1 MARAEITLKRE
12 DNVTGE
18 LNSVEIFILKGGI
31 VIHRHHLTDDEVKAT
46 AFKKYRKFW
55 NKWYTMQ
62 ELVITLPELKSIFS
76 SLILHPVKAYRIIK
90 LMKGTKQS
98 K

>member
-12 DNVTGE
+12 DKYTGE
-18 LNSVEIFILKGGI
+18 LSSVEVFFLKGGV
-31 VIHRHHLTDDEVKAT
+31 VIHRHHLTDDEDKAK

-62 ELVITLPELKSIFS
+62 ELVITLPELKSIFQ
-76 SLILHPVKAYRIIK
+76 SLILHPFKAYRVIK
-90 LMKGTKQS
+90 LMK
-98 K
+98 